1 MVFSYSAQTHPGLRR
16 DDNED
21 SYCARPD
28 LGLFAVADGLGGHA
42 AGQVASRVA
51 VDALE
56 AFMGGA
62 VGLEECAR
70 YDLDPAPSD
79 AGARLYDAFRVA
91 NARIDLLVNG
101 RPDLH
106 GMATTLA
113 AVVIEPATGGSNQPG
128 EPTVGKDD
136 DRETSSAIVAHIGD
150 SRVYRWSAGRLA
162 QVTVDHSWVGE
173 QVRAGLLTP
182 GEARIHPWRS
192 VVTRAM
198 SGSDSLP
205 VDLTRVALGHGDRL
219 LICSDGLSSVLTDAE
234 IEQLLAQESDDGA
247 ACEVLVHAANLAGG
261 PDNITVVLVTA
272 K

>member
-1 MVFSYSAQTHPGLRR
+1 MAFSYSARTHPGLRR

-42 AGQVASRVA
+42 AGQVASGVA

-62 VGLEECAR
+62 IGLEECAR
-70 YDLDPAPSD
+70 YEIDPAPSD
-79 AGARLYDAFRVA
+79 AGARLSDAFRVA
-91 NARIDLLVNG
+91 NGRIGLLVSG
-101 RPDLH
+101 RPELH

-113 AVVIEPATGGSNQPG
+113 AVVFEPATSGDTLAGEPSPG
-128 EPTVGKDD
+128 EDADCDTP
-136 DRETSSAIVAHIGD
+136 SAIVAHIGD
-150 SRVYRWSAGRLA
+150 TRVYRWSAGRLV

-173 QVRAGLLTP
+173 QVRAGLLTAA
-182 GEARIHPWRS
+182 EARVHPWRS

-198 SGSDSLP
+198 SGSGSLP
-205 VDLTRVALGHGDRL
+205 VDFSRVALGHGDRL

-247 ACEVLVHAANLAGG
+247 ACDVLVQAANLAGG
-261 PDNITVVLVTA
+261 PDNITVVVVTV